1 MLPSWFGGKSL
12 GAGIRWELV
21 FQRERQDVGLNLLG
35 GTAMNEAD
43 LKAYREALDHW
54 HLELAMLRDA
64 VNHHI
69 VIPEGPDEWWLSLSH
84 ILQHRFDELV
94 EQGDKLLS
102 DFPKGLPFPSV
113 VTAGAVAR
121 SEARTHAMADSAG

>member
-1 MLPSWFGGKSL
+1 
-12 GAGIRWELV
+12 
-21 FQRERQDVGLNLLG
+21 
-35 GTAMNEAD
+35 MNEAD